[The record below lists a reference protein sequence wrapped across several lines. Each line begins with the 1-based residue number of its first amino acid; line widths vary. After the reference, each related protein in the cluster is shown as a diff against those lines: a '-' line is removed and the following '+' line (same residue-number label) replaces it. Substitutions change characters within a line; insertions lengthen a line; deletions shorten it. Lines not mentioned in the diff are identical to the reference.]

1 MTSTTAVLTTLALL
15 LAAGCTTGEPNGPQ
29 SVGAQSNAAT
39 DGGAKMV
46 CTREHVVGSNR
57 AQTICLT
64 AKQRTDITQR
74 SSTATEKIRE
84 GGYAEEGTRTAP

>member
-1 MTSTTAVLTTLALL
+1 
-15 LAAGCTTGEPNGPQ
+15 
-29 SVGAQSNAAT
+29 
-39 DGGAKMV
+39 MV